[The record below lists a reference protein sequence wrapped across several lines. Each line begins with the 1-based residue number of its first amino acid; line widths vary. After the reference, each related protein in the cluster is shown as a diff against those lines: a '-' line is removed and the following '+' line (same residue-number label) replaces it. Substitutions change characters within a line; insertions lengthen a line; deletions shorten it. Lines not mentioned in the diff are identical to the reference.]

1 MKSKTKYKN
10 KEIKEK
16 LTSILKKINKDYIYL
31 SFEKSFQ
38 YQNFDSI
45 DYLNLI
51 LKIQPIFKI
60 KINNKELNK
69 IKSLNN
75 LITLISRKL

>member
-45 DYLNLI
+45 DYLNFI
-51 LKIQPIFKI
+51 LKIQSIFFF
-60 KINNKELNK
+60 
-69 IKSLNN
+69 
-75 LITLISRKL
+75 LITIFRDLIN

>member
-45 DYLNLI
+45 DYLNFI
-51 LKIQPIFKI
+51 LKIQSIFKI

-69 IKSLNN
+69 IKSLNDLIN
-75 LITLISRKL
+75 LILRKL

>member
-1 MKSKTKYKN
+1 MKSKKKYKN

-16 LTSILKKINKDYIYL
+16 LISILKKINKDYIYL
-31 SFEKSFQ
+31 SFEKSFH

-45 DYLNLI
+45 DYLNFI
-51 LKIQPIFKI
+51 LKIQSLFKI

-75 LITLISRKL
+75 LISLISRKL

>member
-45 DYLNLI
+45 DYLNFI
-51 LKIQPIFKI
+51 LKIQSIFKI

-75 LITLISRKL
+75 LITLISRKI

>member
-1 MKSKTKYKN
+1 MKSKKKYKN

-16 LTSILKKINKDYIYL
+16 LISILKKINKDYIYL
-31 SFEKSFQ
+31 SFEKNFH

-45 DYLNLI
+45 DYLNFI
-51 LKIQPIFKI
+51 LKIQSLFKI
-60 KINNKELNK
+60 KINNKEFNK

-75 LITLISRKL
+75 LISLISRKL

>member
-1 MKSKTKYKN
+1 MKKKVKYKHR
-10 KEIKEK
+10 EIKEK
-16 LTSILKKINKDYIYL
+16 IILILKKNNKDYIYL

-45 DYLNLI
+45 DYLNFI
-51 LKIQPIFKI
+51 LKIQSIFKI

>member
-45 DYLNLI
+45 DYLNFI
-51 LKIQPIFKI
+51 LKIQSIFKI
-60 KINNKELNK
+60 KINNKEFNK

-75 LITLISRKL
+75 LISLISRKL

>member
-45 DYLNLI
+45 DYLNFI
-51 LKIQPIFKI
+51 LKIQSLFKI
-60 KINNKELNK
+60 KINNKEFNK

-75 LITLISRKL
+75 LISLISRKL